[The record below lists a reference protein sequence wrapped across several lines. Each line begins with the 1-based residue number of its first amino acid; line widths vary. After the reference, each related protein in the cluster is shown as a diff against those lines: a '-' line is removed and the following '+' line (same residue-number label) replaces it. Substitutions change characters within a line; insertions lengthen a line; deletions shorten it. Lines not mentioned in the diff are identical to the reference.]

1 MIKTITQQNFIDY
14 FNIWHEGDFKNQ
26 FSYDGKISLFNYL
39 EELEESMNEQIE
51 FDVVGICVD
60 FSEYANLQ
68 EIQKLYDG
76 TNIEINNIDDLKD
89 HTQVIEIPNTTRLII
104 QDF

>member
-1 MIKTITQQNFIDY
+1 MIRTITKTEFVDSFRKWDTYKDN
-14 FNIWHEGDFKNQ
+14 
-26 FSYDGKISLFNYL
+26 FSYEGLQSLFDYL
-39 EELEESMNEQIE
+39 EELEEGTDTQIE

>member
-14 FNIWHEGDFKNQ
+14 FNTWHGGDYKNQ
-26 FSYDGKISLFNYL
+26 FTYDGKISLFNYL

-51 FDVVGICVD
+51 FDVVAISMD
-60 FSEYANLQ
+60 FTEYENLEEIKKDYANS
-68 EIQKLYDG
+68 IY
-76 TNIEINNIDDLKD
+76 INNIDDLRD
-89 HTQVIEIPNTTRLII
+89 YTQVIEIPNTTRLII

>member
-14 FNIWHEGDFKNQ
+14 FNIWHGGDFKNQ
-26 FSYDGKISLFNYL
+26 FTYDGKISLFKYL

-51 FDVVGICVD
+51 FDVVAISMD
-60 FSEYANLQ
+60 FTEYENLEEIKKDYANS
-68 EIQKLYDG
+68 IY
-76 TNIEINNIDDLKD
+76 INNIDDLRD
-89 HTQVIEIPNTTRLII
+89 YTQVIEIPNTTRLII

>member
-1 MIKTITQQNFIDY
+1 MIRTITKTEFVDSFRNWDTY
-14 FNIWHEGDFKNQ
+14 KDN
-26 FSYDGKISLFNYL
+26 FSYEGLESLFEYFEDL
-39 EELEESMNEQIE
+39 EDDIDQQIE

-60 FSEYANLQ
+60 FSEYENLQ
-68 EIQKLYDG
+68 EIQKLYEG
-76 TNIEINNIDDLKD
+76 THIEINNIEDLRD